1 MTEDSLLPFDLPAV
15 RRKKV
20 TADFEGGLI
29 SSDGGLVL
37 LRGPNGGSGWPR
49 GWRAASG
56 TGGTRRWWSTRSRRR
71 LAGCIRDW
79 RDPALVVHTLPAM
92 LRFRMFAIACGYED
106 ADDCDAL
113 RTDPLFKLA
122 VGQSPESGRAL
133 CSQPTMSRL
142 ENAPSRLEV
151 ARMTA
156 ALVDLFCRSF
166 AVPPAAITLD
176 IDDTC
181 DPVHG
186 HQQLSLFNAHYDT
199 RCFLPVH
206 VYHVESGK
214 PVAVLLRPGKTPSGA
229 EVRTLLKH
237 LVRRIR
243 RHWPRTRLTFR
254 GDSHSHYGR
263 AEAMAW
269 CEENG
274 VDYIFGLAGNPV
286 LHRFAYDAGDDLK
299 VRRAEAGADKIRGFA
314 SFDYAARSWRRK
326 RRVVARLEATTRGFD
341 ARYIVTSLGGEPRH
355 LYEDIYCARGQAENL
370 IKLHKGQLASGRT
383 SCQSPLANQFR
394 LVLHTAAYWLMLAL
408 RDAVPRRMPLAWAEF
423 ATLRAR
429 LLKIGA
435 RVVERAAR
443 IRIHFASA
451 CPDAALFR
459 LLVGRLAA
467 AGP

>member
-1 MTEDSLLPFDLPAV
+1 MTEDTLLPFDLPAV
-15 RRKKV
+15 SRKKV
-20 TADFEGGLI
+20 TADFGGGLI

-37 LRGPNGGSGWPR
+37 LRE
-49 GWRAASG
+49 AE
-56 TGGTRRWWSTRSRRR
+56 RRLGLAGA
-71 LAGCIRDW
+71 LAGCIREW
-79 RDPALVVHTLPAM
+79 RDPERVVHTLPAM

-113 RTDPLFKLA
+113 RGDPLFKLA
-122 VGQSPESGRAL
+122 VGRAPESGRDL

-156 ALVDLFCRSF
+156 ALVDIFCRSF
-166 AVPPAAITLD
+166 SAPPTAITLD

-181 DPVHG
+181 DAVHG

-229 EVRTLLKH
+229 EVRILLKH
-237 LVRRIR
+237 LTRRIR

-254 GDSHSHYGR
+254 GDSHYGR
-263 AEAMAW
+263 TEAMAW
-269 CEENG
+269 CEANG
-274 VDYIFGLAGNPV
+274 VDYIFGLAGNRV
-286 LHRFAYDAGDDLK
+286 LHGLSYDVADDVR
-299 VRRAEAGADKIRGFA
+299 VRRAEAGADRMRGFA
-314 SFDYAARSWRRK
+314 AFAYAARSWRRK

-341 ARYIVTSLGGEPRH
+341 ARYIVTSLTGEPRH
-355 LYEDIYCARGQAENL
+355 LYEAVYCARGQAENL
-370 IKLHKGQLASGRT
+370 IKQHKGQLASDRT

-394 LVLHTAAYWLMLAL
+394 LVLHTAAYWLLLAL
-408 RDAVPRRMPLAWAEF
+408 RDAVPRRMPLAWSEF
-423 ATLRAR
+423 ATIRR
-429 LLKIGA
+429 SLLKIGA
-435 RVVERAAR
+435 RVVEKAAR

-459 LLVGRLAA
+459 MLAGRLAA
-467 AGP
+467 SGP

>member
-1 MTEDSLLPFDLPAV
+1 MTDDSLLPFDLPSV
-15 RRKKV
+15 QRKKV
-20 TADFEGGLI
+20 SAAFDGGLI

-37 LRGPNGGSGWPR
+37 LRG
-49 GWRAASG
+49 AE
-56 TGGTRRWWSTRSRRR
+56 RRLGLAET
-71 LAGCIRDW
+71 LAGCIRD
-79 RDPALVVHTLPAM
+79 RRNQAQVVHSLAAM
-92 LRFRMFAIACGYED
+92 LRFRMLAIACGYED

-122 VGQSPESGRAL
+122 SGRAPESGGDL

-142 ENAPSRLEV
+142 ENAPSRIEV

-166 AVPPAAITLD
+166 PAPPAAITLD

-206 VYHVESGK
+206 VYHVESAK
-214 PVAVLLRPGKTPSGA
+214 PVAVLLRPGKTPSGT
-229 EVRTLLKH
+229 EVRSLIKH

-243 RHWPRTRLTFR
+243 RHWPHTRIVLR
-254 GDSHSHYGR
+254 GDSHYGR
-263 AEAMAW
+263 PQAMAW

-274 VDYIFGLAGNPV
+274 VDYIFGLAGNRA
-286 LHRFAYDAGDDLK
+286 LHALAYEVADDVK
-299 VRRAEAGADKIRGFA
+299 VRRAKAGADRMRSVA
-314 SFDYAARSWRRK
+314 AFDYAARSWGRE

-341 ARYIVTSLGGEPRH
+341 ARYVVTSLTGDPRH

-370 IKLHKGQLASGRT
+370 IKMHKGQLASDRT
-383 SCQSPLANQFR
+383 SCQSPLANQLR

-408 RDAVPRRMPLAWAEF
+408 RDAIPRAAPLARAEF
-423 ATLRAR
+423 ATLRLR

-435 RVVERAAR
+435 RVVEKATR

-459 LLVGRLAA
+459 LLAGRLAA